1 MQQEKILTGYPS
13 IDKPWLKNYSDE
25 AISAVLPN
33 CSMYEYVY
41 ECNKNH
47 FDDIALIYSNKSITY
62 RTMFNKIDT
71 LAQGF
76 TDLGITDKD
85 TVTLLVLSQPETVY
99 IVYALN
105 KIGANINFVNV
116 LSSESELK
124 EEILN
129 NNSKYIVTLNL
140 FTKKLESL
148 FNDERVNCIIEFSLV
163 DSLNNPYK
171 YIINKKINVECFD
184 NKKIIK
190 LQNVYSKHI
199 SKDTS
204 LGRNSYVITHTGG
217 TTGLPK
223 GVLISSNAI
232 NGITVEYK
240 YSLKYKRQEK
250 YMDLIVP
257 FVIYGWCVNIHM
269 PLCLGLKTI
278 LIPTADLEKITK
290 QIYKYKPNHIV
301 SIPSYW
307 QPVLNSKKKDFSFI
321 ITAGAGGDGMNIDL
335 EKQLNQFL
343 VNHKSKAVFLN
354 GYGMSELCSTICT
367 CQYDAVKSGSV
378 GIPLSHNTV
387 SVFDLDTGEELTYGQ
402 QGEICVKSPYAM
414 VEYIND
420 KKETENITMNYKGEI
435 WIKTGDLGHIDS
447 DGFVFL
453 DGRIKRIILTYL
465 DNLGHKVFPSQVESI
480 IGKVDFVQSVC
491 VVPKK
496 HKERKIVPV
505 AYVTLTDDSISSEKA
520 KDILFDYCKK
530 HISKYAQPYE
540 FIIRKE
546 LPLTSIGKIDFKKLE
561 IEADKG

>member
-1 MQQEKILTGYPS
+1 MNTNQTTGYPS
-13 IDKPWLKNYSDE
+13 IDKPWLKYYSDE
-25 AISAVLPN
+25 AINATLPN

-47 FDDIALIYSNKSITY
+47 FDDIALIYFNKSITY

-116 LSSESELK
+116 LSSESEMK
-124 EEILN
+124 EEIFN

-140 FTKKLESL
+140 FTQKLKSL
-148 FNDERVNCIIEFSLV
+148 FNDERVNYIIEFSLA
-163 DSLNNPYK
+163 DSLNNFYK

-199 SKDTS
+199 STDTLLS
-204 LGRNSYVITHTGG
+204 RNSYVITHTGG
-217 TTGLPK
+217 TTGIPK
-223 GVLISSNAI
+223 GVLISNNAI

-343 VNHKSKAVFLN
+343 VNHKSKAAFLN

-367 CQYDAVKSGSV
+367 CQYDAVKSGSI

-387 SVFDLDTGEELTYGQ
+387 SAFDIDTREELTYGQ

-414 VEYIND
+414 VKYVND

-465 DNLGHKVFPSQVESI
+465 DNLGHKVFPSQVENV

-505 AYVTLTDDSISSEKA
+505 AYITLTDDSISSEKA
-520 KDILFDYCKK
+520 KDILFDYCKE
-530 HISKYAQPYE
+530 HISEYAQPYE
-540 FIIRKE
+540 FIIKKE
-546 LPLTSIGKIDFKKLE
+546 LPLTSVGKIDFKKLE
-561 IEADKG
+561 IEANKG

>member
-1 MQQEKILTGYPS
+1 MELTGYPS
-13 IDKPWLKNYSDE
+13 IDKPWLKYYSDE
-25 AISAVLPN
+25 VINATMPN

-47 FDDIALIYSNKSITY
+47 LEDIALIYFNKSITY

-76 TDLGITDKD
+76 TELGITEKD

-124 EEILN
+124 EDILSN
-129 NNSKYIVTLNL
+129 DSKYVVTLNL
-140 FTKKLESL
+140 FTEKLKSL
-148 FNDERVNCIIEFSLV
+148 FNDERINYIIEFSLA
-163 DSLNNPYK
+163 DSLNNLYK
-171 YIINKKINVECFD
+171 HIINKKINVQNFD
-184 NKKIIK
+184 DKKIIK
-190 LQNVYSKHI
+190 LQNVYSKYTNA
-199 SKDTS
+199 DTS
-204 LGRNSYVITHTGG
+204 LSRNSYVITHTGG

-223 GVLISSNAI
+223 GVLISNNAI
-232 NGITVEYK
+232 NGMTVEYK
-240 YSLKYKRQEK
+240 HSLKYKRQEK
-250 YMDLIVP
+250 YMDLIGP

-278 LIPTADLEKITK
+278 LIPTADLKKIAK
-290 QIYKYKPNHIV
+290 QIYKYKPNHLT

-307 QPVLNSKKKDFSFI
+307 QPVLSSNKKDFSFI

-343 VNHKSKAVFLN
+343 VNHKSKATFLN

-367 CQYDAVKSGSV
+367 CQYNAVKLGSV

-387 SVFDLDTGEELTYGQ
+387 SAFNIDTGEELTYGQ

-414 VEYIND
+414 VEYVND
-420 KKETENITMNYKGEI
+420 KKETENITMNYKGET
-435 WIKTGDLGHIDS
+435 WIRTGDLGHIDS
-447 DGFVFL
+447 DGFVYL

-465 DNLGHKVFPSQVESI
+465 DNLGHKVFPSQVENVIS
-480 IGKVDFVQSVC
+480 KVDFVQSAC

-496 HKERKIVPV
+496 HKKRKIVPV
-505 AYVTLTDDSISSEKA
+505 AYVTLNDDSISTEKA
-520 KDILFDYCKK
+520 KEILFNYCKE
-530 HISKYAQPYE
+530 HISEYAQPYE
-540 FIIRKE
+540 FIIKKT
-546 LPLTSIGKIDFKKLE
+546 LPLTSVGKIDFMELE
-561 IEADKG
+561 KQANEE